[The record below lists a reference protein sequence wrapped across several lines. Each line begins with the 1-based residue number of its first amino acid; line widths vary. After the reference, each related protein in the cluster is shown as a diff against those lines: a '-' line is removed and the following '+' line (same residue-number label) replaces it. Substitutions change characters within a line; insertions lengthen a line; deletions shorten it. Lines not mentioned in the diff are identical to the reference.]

1 MLGLILPT
9 SRYRPWPDAFA
20 TASDILYRDVPSV
33 VVMRSNIVNRLSA
46 SHYYKHNCLHVFQWF
61 RLTLLLRKCGSKCV
75 NCLQLAIKSSLIARG
90 ESVCLA
96 IACVIAAPHS
106 CERRCHLFG
115 LFRQAGTNAMTSCYR
130 NRTVQVRPRQ
140 ERARRMTH
148 AAMTRALGGRSRTGS
163 SESAD
168 CAEPAMTARCVDTL
182 GGKS

>member
-90 ESVCLA
+90 GIGLPRYCLRYCSPPLLRTPMPLIWVVPPGWYERNDIVLPQPNRSSQA
-96 IACVIAAPHS
+96 TPRSCKTNDARSDDTGVGGSLSHGVI
-106 CERRCHLFG
+106 
-115 LFRQAGTNAMTSCYR
+115 
-130 NRTVQVRPRQ
+130 
-140 ERARRMTH
+140 
-148 AAMTRALGGRSRTGS
+148 
-163 SESAD
+163 
-168 CAEPAMTARCVDTL
+168 
-182 GGKS
+182 